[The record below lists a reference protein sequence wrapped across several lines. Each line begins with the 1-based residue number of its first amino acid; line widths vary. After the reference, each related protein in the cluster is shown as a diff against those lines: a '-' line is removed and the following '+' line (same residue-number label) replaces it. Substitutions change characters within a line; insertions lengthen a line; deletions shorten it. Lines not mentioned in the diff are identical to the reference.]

1 MNEQAFGNDIITLTD
16 DDGKNY
22 QFEIVDAIETDDGRY
37 LAMIPYFANPK
48 ETAYAGIKAFRTFLR
63 SIGMPINFAE
73 LGAKAE
79 DIPVLVEKFGVGDGK
94 TGGYVALDKQAI
106 TDIYKLAV
114 DAEI

>member
-48 ETAYAGIKAFRTFLR
+48 EKLDDSG
-63 SIGMPINFAE
+63 E
-73 LGAKAE
+73 LVIVKVFEDENGDEYFE
-79 DIPVLVEKFGVGDGK
+79 DIPDDDEYD
-94 TGGYVALDKQAI
+94 TVADLFINRLQ
-106 TDIYKLAV
+106 
-114 DAEI
+114 DAFEINEE